1 MQRTRIG
8 PFLTTL
14 IVVTMVVAGCGD
26 GDGDEPAAALYG
38 TWATNVQPLGHE
50 GFSHITFTSD
60 GSFTSD
66 IEIVVAGSDCLLDR
80 TSTGTF
86 EADGTTV
93 TLTHESG
100 TKAVRQ
106 CTGENEGANHVERA
120 MTTGEIGE
128 GNIGELMWSIDD
140 GVLTMTN
147 GADIIRTYTPVG

>member
-14 IVVTMVVAGCGD
+14 IVLTMVVAGCGD

-38 TWATNVQPLGHE
+38 TWATDVQPLGHE

-128 GNIGELMWSIDD
+128 GNIGEMMWSIDD